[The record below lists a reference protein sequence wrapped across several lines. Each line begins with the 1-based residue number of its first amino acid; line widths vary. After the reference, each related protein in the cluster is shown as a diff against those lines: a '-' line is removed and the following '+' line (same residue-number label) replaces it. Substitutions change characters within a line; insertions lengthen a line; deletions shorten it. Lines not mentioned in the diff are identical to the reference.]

1 MEFRVRDYEAEESAC
16 ALQRSPATDHP
27 LTPFPSSSPQAI
39 FDSKKV
45 DRSTTD
51 PLGAHITHL
60 SESAHDRQHFPGPL
74 ERRLSSEADH
84 VSKKEW
90 ALFRSSL
97 GQKFLYSNTISIS
110 PISNI
115 IAGSSKDYKSL
126 AVMHMDELEDEEMI
140 VKEEKKVITQKE
152 YVLRLQEL
160 KGEIVQAWRADDR
173 IKALKLSIKVAR
185 LLLDSSVLQFYP
197 TLFMLV
203 VDVMDMLGD
212 LVWERIKRKSEYDDN
227 GTLMYS
233 VPDNFVS
240 ADICSEAKETCYNW
254 FCKIGS
260 VRELLP
266 RIYLELAILR
276 CWRFLEDDFSC
287 ILHRLTMMIR
297 GVADPLASAYC
308 HLYVARS
315 ARILH
320 PEDAGYLITS
330 LNDITMH
337 LERVIM
343 DREAINH
350 RAYKDKRVLISL
362 IEPPIEWIMKCV
374 FASNSQGYCDLLKDF
389 GLWRNLS
396 KSTRNVACLSVVL
409 HYLLKQLPAEVLSIS
424 ILDIME
430 LLEQTKD
437 ISLDQYLNYR
447 LLGIRLCECQL
458 PSSSADAVLK
468 NIMQVISQYHHLHE
482 YLSIADAYLDIIL
495 YHTLDDCLSTM
506 LNGILERAQVKG
518 IDEID
523 LECLQSILL
532 RLVDYFNDLQNAF
545 AMGHF
550 VEILD
555 LLYGTSRIVI
565 SAHILIKATRNDR
578 ICDPTT
584 IRFLFERCQI
594 LHDSIDSSSMKYD
607 YKEKADIISGLLFK
621 VDFGSERERCLTFLA
636 ECRAAFGRID
646 ELKDTLVH
654 LVNNLAVSSMK
665 DTNKFPS
672 FLKSCM
678 AFNEITIPSVSNSL
692 RRLNLYIET
701 AEVALHG
708 GLVIHAEGLLNYA
721 ISCFECLD
729 MATGSRSSTGDEQ
742 VPSLVC
748 NLCSLLV
755 MIPSQPRAC
764 EEGVEYQG
772 RKLLLLLSYPSLTS
786 STIKMRILCAIIQLT
801 TSLSQHKLP
810 YHAQST
816 TVAGNDRLYYGE
828 LSYLQELTSVSNL
841 ALQNLD
847 DVIEQEPHLAT
858 RGKLAL
864 EACNCILLSFKVN
877 DRLSLRCSR
886 FMDIAKTCLHLDD
899 KYLLSLINFLDKKL
913 TKM

>member
-27 LTPFPSSSPQAI
+27 LTPFPSSSPQ
-39 FDSKKV
+39 
-45 DRSTTD
+45 
-51 PLGAHITHL
+51 
-60 SESAHDRQHFPGPL
+60 
-74 ERRLSSEADH
+74 
-84 VSKKEW
+84 
-90 ALFRSSL
+90 
-97 GQKFLYSNTISIS
+97 
-110 PISNI
+110 ISNI
-115 IAGSSKDYKSL
+115 IAGSSKD
-126 AVMHMDELEDEEMI
+126 MHMDELEDEEMI

-197 TLFMLV
+197 TLFMMV

-308 HLYVARS
+308 HLYVAHS
-315 ARILH
+315 ARILR

-350 RAYKDKRVLISL
+350 HAYKDKRVLISL

-374 FASNSQGYCDLLKDF
+374 FASNSQVFASTSQGYRDLLKDF
-389 GLWRNLS
+389 GLRRNLS

-409 HYLLKQLPAEVLSIS
+409 HYLLKQLPAEVLSTS

-468 NIMQVISQYHHLHE
+468 NIMQVIAQYHHLHE

-518 IDEID
+518 IDEND

-594 LHDSIDSSSMKYD
+594 LHDSIDSSSMKHD

-678 AFNEITIPSVSNSL
+678 AFNEITIPSVPNSL

-701 AEVALHG
+701 AEVALYG

-729 MATGSRSSTGDEQ
+729 MATGARSSTGYEQ

-755 MIPSQPRAC
+755 MIPSQPRAH

-786 STIKMRILCAIIQLT
+786 TIKMRILCAIIQLT
-801 TSLSQHKLP
+801 ASLSQHKLP
-810 YHAQST
+810 YHAQNT
-816 TVAGNDRLYYGE
+816 MVAGNDRLYYGE
-828 LSYLQELTSVSNL
+828 LSYLQELASVSNL

-864 EACNCILLSFKVN
+864 EACNCILLSFKIN
-877 DRLSLRCSR
+877 DGLSLRCSR

-913 TKM
+913 RKI